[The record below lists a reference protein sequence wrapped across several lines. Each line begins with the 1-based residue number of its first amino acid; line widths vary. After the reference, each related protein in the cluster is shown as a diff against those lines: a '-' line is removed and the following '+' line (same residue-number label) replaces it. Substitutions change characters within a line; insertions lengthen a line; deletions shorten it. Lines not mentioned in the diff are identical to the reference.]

1 MSPSSTR
8 ADIMNLMVDE
18 LGHQSVEV
26 TREVFMHMNRTDL
39 VQKLPE
45 SSSAS
50 REKHSVDEHGA
61 ALLKRVVTMTT
72 KKLLIETLNQL
83 SPEDFAEFKSLIE
96 LEKDLSS
103 KPRGRLKTANTQ
115 DVVKLMVETYRG
127 ESVEETRKALMKMN
141 RTDLVQ
147 RLSDKQFPPLSQ
159 RVETMESLIELLLE
173 TLADLRGSEVRD
185 FIQILRRKRGSMS
198 PMSLSEMSGPAG
210 HGYMPDVQDVQD
222 VQDVV
227 FWMVRT
233 FGQQSVEKI
242 VEVLKEM
249 KRTDLAQ
256 RLTDSSSEAQNK
268 HLDEHLSALIH
279 KVATMAAV
287 TDVLL
292 ETLEDLSD
300 QDLSKFKLFLQFT
313 CFQKSL
319 PQIKLNNGRRG
330 IVNDMIDKLG
340 HQSVEVIREVL
351 TDMQRTDLVQRLS
364 ESSSG
369 LKAAGSSAEGFDVE
383 ETEKE
388 KHSEDERWPALI
400 HKAATMAAVKHLLLE
415 TLNDLSDE
423 ELKKF
428 KRLLQTIIPWRNLSF
443 FSYRL
448 SLSSTRADVVNLMV
462 DELGHQSV
470 EVTREVFMHM
480 NRTDLVQKLP
490 ESSSASREKHS
501 VDEHGAALLKREE
514 ATTAVRNILVEIL
527 RHLNQ
532 KDLEE
537 FNLLL
542 QFTRFKMGLPRIQI
556 YPNMTDELVK
566 QMIDKLG
573 HQSVEVIREVL
584 TDMQRTDLVQRLSES
599 SSGLKAAGSS
609 AEGFDVEETEKEKHS
624 EDERWPALIHKVE
637 TMESVIEL
645 LLEALDGLNEPEL
658 SEFNKNLPQIHR
670 KYYSDFSLMPYM
682 RTNLQH
688 TVFLMVLT
696 YGQQSVEKTMEVL
709 KKMKRTDL
717 AQRLSDCS
725 SLPRKKHSV
734 DERRSALIHKVATMA
749 AVKHLLLETL
759 NDLSDEELK
768 KFKRILQT
776 ILPWRNLSFFSYRL
790 SPSSTRADVVNLMVD
805 ELGHQSVE
813 VTREV
818 FMHMNRTDLVQKLP
832 ESSSA
837 SREKHSVDE
846 HGAALLKREE
856 ATTAVRNI
864 LVEILRHLNQKD
876 LEEFNLL
883 LQFTRFKMG
892 LPRIQIYTNMTDE
905 LVKQMFDKWGHQSVE
920 VIREVLTDMQRTDL
934 VQRLSE
940 SSSGLK
946 AAGSSAEG
954 FDVEETEKEKH
965 SEDERWP
972 ALIHKVETMESV
984 IELLLEALDG
994 LNEPELS
1001 EFNKNLPQIHRKY
1014 YSDFS
1019 LMPYMRTNLQH
1030 TVFLM
1035 VQTYGQQSVE
1045 KTMEVLKKMKR
1056 TDLAQRLSD
1065 CSSLPR
1071 KKHSVDERRSALIH
1085 KAATMAAVKHLLLE
1099 TLNDLSDEELKKF
1112 KRLLQTIIP
1121 WRNLSFFSYRL
1132 SLSSTRAD
1140 VVNLMV
1146 DELGHQ
1152 SVEVTR
1158 EVFMHMN
1165 RTDLVQKLPESSSA
1179 SREKHSVDEHGAA
1192 LLKREE
1198 ATTAVR
1204 NILVEILRHLNQ
1216 KDLEEFNLLLQFPR
1230 FKMGLPRI
1238 QIYTNMTDELVKQM
1252 VDKLG
1257 HQSVEVIREVLTDM
1271 QRTDLVQRLSESS
1284 SGLKAAGS
1292 SAEGFDVEETEK
1304 EKHSEDER
1312 WPALI
1317 HKVETMESVIELLL
1331 EALDGLNEPELS
1343 EFNKNLRQ
1351 IHRHKYYSV
1360 FSWMPY
1366 GRTDLQDTV
1375 FLMVLTY
1382 GQQSVEKTM
1391 EVLKKMKR
1399 TDLAQRLSDCSSLP
1413 RKKHSVDERRSAL
1426 IHKAATMA
1434 AVKHLLLETLND
1446 LSDEELKK
1454 FKRLL
1459 QTILPWR
1466 NLSFFSYRVSPSS
1479 TRADIMNLMVD
1490 ELGHQSVEVTREVFM
1505 HMNRTD
1511 LVQKL
1516 PESSSASREKHSVD
1530 EHGAALWKRV
1540 KEREAVRQILLE
1552 TLNEFSQKDLKKF
1565 KQLLPFTCFKM
1576 SLPQMV
1582 RYRYTNRTEDLV
1594 DLMVDKLGHQ
1604 SVEVTME
1611 VLTDMNRPDLMLR
1624 LSESSSGRKTER
1636 SSELE
1641 GCQSL
1646 TQDCS
1651 DWTNLEPEVNSTDA
1665 DEAPTYS
1672 LQSAAGHFECRV
1684 SGLRWVCKGKTSFQ
1698 YQFRSWEGHMERMES
1713 RQYMPA
1719 GPLMDVTVTAGKLN
1733 EVHLPHWICI
1743 DDIPDILDTFAVL
1756 HIDDCGDV
1764 VEKVSEVTP
1773 THVKLTEPIFSP
1785 RAVLMKLGIPV
1796 KIGCNVLI
1804 YQTNTAFLTLHVY
1817 LIPRDPGLQQV
1828 IKQRE
1833 VPHGYRAIL
1842 KPDPEKSLKILDR
1855 FTLTADV
1862 DGAEIC
1868 PEDLKLRYPSGKPN
1882 FFEVYTENPDGNFRL
1897 KLTSKKDL
1905 QPVWTCTVRKA
1916 EYQSTDQAQAAGS
1929 SVGAAAVSS
1938 QSAAAG
1944 SSVGA
1949 AAVSSQSAEENTVD
1963 KHLSA
1968 QMQKVL
1974 TVQSDREWIME
1985 ILEHLE
1991 KKDLKK
1997 FKWLL
2002 VELKPIPKSELEDA
2016 NICDLV
2022 DLMFGAYTQHT
2033 VEVTKEVFRKMN
2045 RNDLVQKLS
2054 DTSSRSKD

>member
-1 MSPSSTR
+1 
-8 ADIMNLMVDE
+8 
-18 LGHQSVEV
+18 
-26 TREVFMHMNRTDL
+26 
-39 VQKLPE
+39 
-45 SSSAS
+45 
-50 REKHSVDEHGA
+50 
-61 ALLKRVVTMTT
+61 MTT

-103 KPRGRLKTANTQ
+103 EPRGRLKTANTQ
-115 DVVKLMVETYRG
+115 DVVKLMEETYRG

-185 FIQILRRKRGSMS
+185 FIQILRRKHGSMS
-198 PMSLSEMSGPAG
+198 SMSPPEMS
-210 HGYMPDVQDVQD
+210 DLQDVQD

-227 FWMVRT
+227 LLMVRT
-233 FGQQSVEKI
+233 FGQQSVKKI

-249 KRTDLAQ
+249 ERTDLAQ

-300 QDLSKFKLFLQFT
+300 QDLNKFMWFLQFT

-319 PQIKLNNGRRG
+319 PQIKLNNDRRR
-330 IVNDMIDKLG
+330 IVND
-340 HQSVEVIREVL
+340 
-351 TDMQRTDLVQRLS
+351 
-364 ESSSG
+364 
-369 LKAAGSSAEGFDVE
+369 
-383 ETEKE
+383 
-388 KHSEDERWPALI
+388 
-400 HKAATMAAVKHLLLE
+400 
-415 TLNDLSDE
+415 
-423 ELKKF
+423 
-428 KRLLQTIIPWRNLSF
+428 
-443 FSYRL
+443 
-448 SLSSTRADVVNLMV
+448 
-462 DELGHQSV
+462 
-470 EVTREVFMHM
+470 
-480 NRTDLVQKLP
+480 
-490 ESSSASREKHS
+490 
-501 VDEHGAALLKREE
+501 
-514 ATTAVRNILVEIL
+514 
-527 RHLNQ
+527 
-532 KDLEE
+532 
-537 FNLLL
+537 
-542 QFTRFKMGLPRIQI
+542 
-556 YPNMTDELVK
+556 
-566 QMIDKLG
+566 MIDKLG

-658 SEFNKNLPQIHR
+658 HEFNWTLRQIHR
-670 KYYSDFSLMPYM
+670 HKYDSVFSLMPY
-682 RTNLQH
+682 
-688 TVFLMVLT
+688 
-696 YGQQSVEKTMEVL
+696 EW
-709 KKMKRTDL
+709 TDL
-717 AQRLSDCS
+717 QD
-725 SLPRKKHSV
+725 
-734 DERRSALIHKVATMA
+734 
-749 AVKHLLLETL
+749 
-759 NDLSDEELK
+759 
-768 KFKRILQT
+768 
-776 ILPWRNLSFFSYRL
+776 
-790 SPSSTRADVVNLMVD
+790 
-805 ELGHQSVE
+805 
-813 VTREV
+813 
-818 FMHMNRTDLVQKLP
+818 
-832 ESSSA
+832 
-837 SREKHSVDE
+837 
-846 HGAALLKREE
+846 
-856 ATTAVRNI
+856 
-864 LVEILRHLNQKD
+864 
-876 LEEFNLL
+876 
-883 LQFTRFKMG
+883 
-892 LPRIQIYTNMTDE
+892 
-905 LVKQMFDKWGHQSVE
+905 
-920 VIREVLTDMQRTDL
+920 
-934 VQRLSE
+934 
-940 SSSGLK
+940 
-946 AAGSSAEG
+946 
-954 FDVEETEKEKH
+954 
-965 SEDERWP
+965 
-972 ALIHKVETMESV
+972 
-984 IELLLEALDG
+984 
-994 LNEPELS
+994 
-1001 EFNKNLPQIHRKY
+1001 
-1014 YSDFS
+1014 
-1019 LMPYMRTNLQH
+1019 

-1045 KTMEVLKKMKR
+1045 KTMEVLKEMKR

-1099 TLNDLSDEELKKF
+1099 TLNDLSDEELETF
-1112 KRLLQTIIP
+1112 KRILQTILP
-1121 WRNLSFFSYRL
+1121 WRNLSFFSRRL
-1132 SLSSTRAD
+1132 SRSSTRAD

-1146 DELGHQ
+1146 DEVGHQ

-1192 LLKREE
+1192 LLKR
-1198 ATTAVR
+1198 
-1204 NILVEILRHLNQ
+1204 
-1216 KDLEEFNLLLQFPR
+1216 
-1230 FKMGLPRI
+1230 
-1238 QIYTNMTDELVKQM
+1238 
-1252 VDKLG
+1252 
-1257 HQSVEVIREVLTDM
+1257 
-1271 QRTDLVQRLSESS
+1271 
-1284 SGLKAAGS
+1284 
-1292 SAEGFDVEETEK
+1292 
-1304 EKHSEDER
+1304 
-1312 WPALI
+1312 
-1317 HKVETMESVIELLL
+1317 
-1331 EALDGLNEPELS
+1331 
-1343 EFNKNLRQ
+1343 
-1351 IHRHKYYSV
+1351 
-1360 FSWMPY
+1360 
-1366 GRTDLQDTV
+1366 
-1375 FLMVLTY
+1375 
-1382 GQQSVEKTM
+1382 
-1391 EVLKKMKR
+1391 
-1399 TDLAQRLSDCSSLP
+1399 
-1413 RKKHSVDERRSAL
+1413 
-1426 IHKAATMA
+1426 
-1434 AVKHLLLETLND
+1434 
-1446 LSDEELKK
+1446 
-1454 FKRLL
+1454 
-1459 QTILPWR
+1459 
-1466 NLSFFSYRVSPSS
+1466 
-1479 TRADIMNLMVD
+1479 
-1490 ELGHQSVEVTREVFM
+1490 
-1505 HMNRTD
+1505 
-1511 LVQKL
+1511 
-1516 PESSSASREKHSVD
+1516 
-1530 EHGAALWKRV
+1530 V
-1540 KEREAVRQILLE
+1540 KEQEAVRQILLE
-1552 TLNEFSQKDLKKF
+1552 TLNEFSQKDLGKF
-1565 KQLLPFTCFKM
+1565 ILLLPFTCFKM

-1582 RYRYTNRTEDLV
+1582 RYWYPNRTEDLV

-1604 SVEVTME
+1604 SVEATMK

-1646 TQDCS
+1646 TQDRS
-1651 DWTNLEPEVNSTDA
+1651 DWTKLEPEVNSTDA

-1785 RAVLMKLGIPV
+1785 RAVLMKLGVPV

-1828 IKQRE
+1828 MKQRE
-1833 VPHGYRAIL
+1833 VPHGYKAIL

-1938 QSAAAG
+1938 QSA
-1944 SSVGA
+1944 
-1949 AAVSSQSAEENTVD
+1949 EENTVD

-1968 QMQKVL
+1968 QMQKAL
-1974 TVQSDREWIME
+1974 TVHSDREKL
-1985 ILEHLE
+1985 LEMLE
-1991 KKDLKK
+1991 DLKKEELKK
-1997 FKWLL
+1997 FKWFLRDRDFL
-2002 VELKPIPKSELEDA
+2002 VELQPIPESQLEKA
-2016 NICDLV
+2016 STCDLV
-2022 DLMFGAYTQHT
+2022 DLVVQTYTEKS
-2033 VEVTKEVFRKMN
+2033 VEVTKKVLKKIN

-2054 DTSSRSKD
+2054 DSSS